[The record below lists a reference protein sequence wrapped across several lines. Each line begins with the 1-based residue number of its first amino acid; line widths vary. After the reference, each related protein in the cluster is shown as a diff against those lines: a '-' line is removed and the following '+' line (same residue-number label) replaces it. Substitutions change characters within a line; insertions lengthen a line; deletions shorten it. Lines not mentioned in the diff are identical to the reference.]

1 VAGSERSARES
12 AEEEDPEDVVR
23 TISLAELASEAA
35 VETALVER
43 LIELGEIRPLSDGR
57 FDARDEIVLGT
68 VKAMLAAGIELDDL
82 VWAIE
87 NGRFGLS
94 VIGRLFSD
102 PAPQVGTHG
111 DLEASLGPLADR
123 LGLVH
128 AALGLAEPAPDTP
141 VRADEAALLTD
152 FVRLW
157 ASVDPDGGA
166 DVRVARIAGEGM
178 RRLAEGWLDQWD
190 EHARPTP
197 TSQGAP
203 ADRGRRS
210 DGEAPSDAPP
220 VDQNPTIEL
229 ARIARD
235 LAAWVFERAIERTLR
250 ERIISLTESILISAD
265 RMPARL
271 ERPPAIAF
279 VDLSGFTSMT
289 VELGD
294 EQAVAAAERLRE
306 LSEEAA
312 RAERG
317 RVVKLLGDGVL
328 LRFDDAA
335 AALRSTLGLADAV
348 AGAGLPPIHAGIA
361 AGTVIVRDGDVFGR
375 TVNLASRIAGTAG
388 RSEILVEE
396 GVVIA
401 LPRGTARF
409 EPIGRREL
417 RGFAEPIALW
427 RASKV

>member
-1 VAGSERSARES
+1 
-12 AEEEDPEDVVR
+12 VR
-23 TISLAELASEAA
+23 TVSLAELASEAA
-35 VETALVER
+35 VETSLVER
-43 LIELGEIRPLSDGR
+43 LIELGEIRPLSDDR

-123 LGLVH
+123 LGPVH

-166 DVRVARIAGEGM
+166 DLRVARIAGEGM
-178 RRLAEGWLDQWD
+178 RRLAEGWLVQWD
-190 EHARPTP
+190 EHARPSP

-210 DGEAPSDAPP
+210 DGEATSDAPP

-317 RVVKLLGDGVL
+317 RVVKLLGDGVM

-335 AALRSTLGLADAV
+335 AALRATIGLAGAV

-375 TVNLASRIAGTAG
+375 TVNLASRIAATATRG
-388 RSEILVEE
+388 EILVEE

-409 EPIGRREL
+409 EAIGRREL

-427 RASKV
+427 RAT